1 MTFHVPVEEGKTNFA
16 VLEAVSDHFVEFE
29 LYQNLYC
36 LLSLWMCVCVSV
48 ECCGFESHPR
58 QLIFLKEK

>member
-1 MTFHVPVEEGKTNFA
+1 MAGLSRVGKGCDLEDVSVTFHVPVEEGKTNFA

-36 LLSLWMCVCVSV
+36 LLSLWMCVCV
-48 ECCGFESHPR
+48 
-58 QLIFLKEK
+58 